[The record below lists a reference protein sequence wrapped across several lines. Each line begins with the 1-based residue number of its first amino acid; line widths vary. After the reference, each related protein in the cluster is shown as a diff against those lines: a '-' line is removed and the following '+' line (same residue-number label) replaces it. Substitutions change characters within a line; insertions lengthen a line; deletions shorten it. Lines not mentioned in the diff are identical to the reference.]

1 MLGPAE
7 VIHGPIFI
15 GLMFNL
21 LLYGIMI
28 TQVYLY
34 FAAYKQDK
42 LVVKLFVSPIFVVVD
57 ARYITST
64 KVLLLFLC
72 DIINTGF
79 DFAYL
84 YDCFVLHFSE
94 AAYLAKATW
103 VFSTDPAMTG
113 IISGFV
119 QLFFAWRIF
128 VLTSNVCLCGIV
140 VLLALLGTAGGIAT
154 AAECGITSQFL
165 EFQRFQDVVT
175 IWLASDC
182 LCDIVITFLLVH
194 HLHDRRG
201 QKTGFKRSDDLI
213 DKIIRITVQT
223 GLITSLCALVD
234 LITYLSLVMLI
245 LLVIY
250 STRPRALQPTG
261 IHLIFNLPLSKLY
274 TNSLM
279 SSLNSREPGQE
290 PAASAPNTLSSVNTA
305 AYKHTPVSFT
315 RPAQDHN
322 AVALNSRRFLDVT
335 PHFGDDISS
344 CLSIELLQRDS
355 GCAMIRNL
363 DSSGSVSGTTPDF
376 GICNPV

>member
-7 VIHGPIFI
+7 VVHGPIFI

-21 LLYGIMI
+21 LLYGIMV

-42 LVVKLFVSPIFVVVD
+42 LAVKLFVGAIFVVVG
-57 ARYITST
+57 APYITST

-72 DIINTGF
+72 DTINTGF
-79 DFAYL
+79 DFLYL

-103 VFSTDPAMTG
+103 VFSTDPAMT
-113 IISGFV
+113 
-119 QLFFAWRIF
+119 
-128 VLTSNVCLCGIV
+128 
-140 VLLALLGTAGGIAT
+140 
-154 AAECGITSQFL
+154 
-165 EFQRFQDVVT
+165 DVVT

-182 LCDIVITFLLVH
+182 LCDIVITFLLVR

-201 QKTGFKRSDDLI
+201 QKTGFKRSDDLV

-234 LITYLSLVMLI
+234 LITYLSL
-245 LLVIY
+245 
-250 STRPRALQPTG
+250 PTG

-279 SSLNSREPGQE
+279 SSLNSREPRQE
-290 PAASAPNTLSSVNTA
+290 PAASAPNTLSSANTA
-305 AYKHTPVSFT
+305 AYKHTSVSFT
-315 RPAQDHN
+315 RRSQEDHN
-322 AVALNSRRFLDVT
+322 AVALHSRRFLDAT
-335 PHFGDDISS
+335 PHSGDDISS

>member
-1 MLGPAE
+1 MQGPAE
-7 VIHGPIFI
+7 VAHGPMFI

-42 LVVKLFVSPIFVVVD
+42 LVVKLFV
-57 ARYITST
+57 
-64 KVLLLFLC
+64 LLLFLC
-72 DIINTGF
+72 DTINTVF
-79 DFAYL
+79 DFVYL

-113 IISGFV
+113 IISGLV

-128 VLTSNVCLCGIV
+128 VLTSNLCLCGIV

-154 AAECGITSQFL
+154 AAESGITTQFL
-165 EFQRFQDVVT
+165 QFQRFQVDAVT

-182 LCDIVITFLLVH
+182 LCDIVITFLLVR
-194 HLHDRRG
+194 HLYDRQG
-201 QKTGFKRSDDLI
+201 QKTGFKRSDDLV
-213 DKIIRITVQT
+213 DKIIRTTVQT

-234 LITYLSLVMLI
+234 LIIYLSL
-245 LLVIY
+245 
-250 STRPRALQPTG
+250 PTG

-279 SSLNSREPGQE
+279 SSLNSREPRQE
-290 PAASAPNTLSSVNTA
+290 PAASAPNTLSSANTA
-305 AYKHTPVSFT
+305 AYKHTPVFLT
-315 RPAQDHN
+315 QPLQEKDHN
-322 AVALNSRRFLDVT
+322 AVALDSRRFLDVT
-335 PHFGDDISS
+335 PHSGDHISS
-344 CLSIELLQRDS
+344 CLSIEMLQRDS
-355 GCAMIRNL
+355 DCAMIRNL
-363 DSSGSVSGTTPDF
+363 GSSGSVSRTTPDF